1 MASVTFK
8 SFCRLPESSSQPGSH
23 CEPGLPP
30 VFPRTENGVPA
41 LHGKTLA
48 PRIWMLPSPSLPLL
62 TLPQD
67 LPLLL
72 LPPARPP
79 RLRHYHRLIPF
90 IHAFDCP
97 VRFPPLSQSMCA
109 TSIQLCPTL
118 CDPVNCSPPGFSVH
132 EIDQARILEWV
143 AMPSSKGSS

>member
-41 LHGKTLA
+41 LRGKTLT
-48 PRIWMLPSPSLPLL
+48 PRIQMLPCPPLPLL
-62 TLPQD
+62 ILSQG

-72 LPPARPP
+72 PEL
-79 RLRHYHRLIPF
+79 LWNLF
-90 IHAFDCP
+90 
-97 VRFPPLSQSMCA
+97 LSFSIAA
-109 TSIQLCPTL
+109 TGSASLSSSSSSVDTL
-118 CDPVNCSPPGFSVH
+118 H
-132 EIDQARILEWV
+132 
-143 AMPSSKGSS
+143 PSF